1 LPPAIEVLMLVGE
14 HGGNPMMPHIAMMK
28 ALHRHRP
35 KAAAAPRR
43 KRTKVY
49 KIVR

>member
-1 LPPAIEVLMLVGE
+1 MLVGE

-35 KAAAAPRR
+35 KAAAAPLR